1 MYVLWPHV
9 SFYQLRAFHVNCMKR
24 PFFIIST
31 FTKRGK
37 VWWCNTY
44 VMIGSDRTLYIKL
57 NNKSRYDTKTQKQ
70 LCNKASAFIPFLLWK
85 FHFPSSSQITH
96 VHLYCRIFI
105 GLTFTFF
112 GAFSIF
118 PNIFLR

>member
-1 MYVLWPHV
+1 
-9 SFYQLRAFHVNCMKR
+9 
-24 PFFIIST
+24 
-31 FTKRGK
+31 
-37 VWWCNTY
+37 
-44 VMIGSDRTLYIKL
+44 MIGSDRTLYIKL

-112 GAFSIF
+112 GDFSIF
-118 PNIFLR
+118 PNIFFTLTQANYAVVVVLVQVNSEHW